1 MVPKNSNTSTSFW
14 WSARKTWRE
23 EKSITLEIE
32 EYEQADMMNR
42 SLEKSYAEVKNKNNL
57 LFSGA
62 SSMPIFFYV
71 DITKISNHVVSS
83 SIKN

>member
-1 MVPKNSNTSTSFW
+1 
-14 WSARKTWRE
+14 
-23 EKSITLEIE
+23 
-32 EYEQADMMNR
+32 MMNR

-62 SSMPIFFYV
+62 SSMPIFYV
-71 DITKISNHVVSS
+71 NITKISNHVVSS